1 MKRTYEITYIL
12 PVNLGEDVQKATEE
26 RVKGWITGSGGEIKN
41 ASHWGRRSLAYN
53 IKTNRDGYYIFIE
66 SEMEPSSLTDFD
78 RRMSLE
84 NNVLRH
90 LVVRVDD

>member
-12 PVNLGEDVQKATEE
+12 PVNLGDDEQKATEE
-26 RVKGWITGSGGEIKN
+26 RVIGWITNIGGTIKN
-41 ASHWGRRSLAYN
+41 ASHWGRRPLAYN
-53 IKTNRDGYYIFIE
+53 IKTNRDGYYIFLE
-66 SEMEPSSLTDFD
+66 SEIDPASLSDFD